1 MQSMLL
7 NEAFYRSGSTFG
19 GVVSV
24 IHIPW
29 LLLRKATLATTTQ
42 QQCATNTATT
52 TQQQCATN
60 TATTTQ
66 QQCATNT
73 ATTTQQQCATNTA
86 TTTQQQCATNTATTT
101 QQQCATNTATTTQQQ
116 CATNTA
122 TTTQQQCVTL
132 DSDLRSAQ
140 KTSCGVLILLARAH
154 SYSLLAWF
162 QGGLPP
168 RQILDN

>member
-1 MQSMLL
+1 MLL

-19 GVVSV
+19 GFVSV
-24 IHIPW
+24 TRIPW

-73 ATTTQQQCATNTA
+73 ATK
-86 TTTQQQCATNTATTT
+86 
-101 QQQCATNTATTTQQQ
+101 TQQQ